1 MEAPG
6 MALPDGWEEKVDPQG
21 RFYYVDHNT
30 RTTTWNRPPLVP
42 ARSAIP
48 VAFAEP
54 VLVTPQVI
62 PQVVIE
68 NRDNAQTR
76 NALSDLGP
84 SVIVTPQG
92 FVPGGVYSSVPVPSA
107 VSPPVSTTT
116 AVSPG
121 QVISENPVAR
131 RSTTAADALRR
142 TLPSYFL
149 ANLELQ
155 SLGE

>member
-1 MEAPG
+1 

-54 VLVTPQVI
+54 ILVTPQVI
-62 PQVVIE
+62 PQTVLE

-76 NALSDLGP
+76 NAQSDLGP
-84 SVIVTPQG
+84 SVPVTSQG
-92 FVPGGVYSSVPVPSA
+92 FVPGGVYSSAPVPSP
-107 VSPPVSTTT
+107 VSPPVSTTV
-116 AVSPG
+116 VSPG
-121 QVISENPVAR
+121 QVINENPVAR
-131 RSTTAADALRR
+131 RATTAADALRR